1 MAARLPLN
9 IVHLGHS
16 HRPTSAGRMEEHL
29 HLLRLG
35 HLMRM
40 WQRPPCTLY
49 TWDACRRVWR
59 RHHWGD
65 PLALPG
71 EFMLRQTLAELG
83 VSLLHDADVAGG
95 ASETRARERHRQID
109 HRDARR
115 DSACPPHLRHAPV
128 EEIRKLMLET
138 VHRVSG
144 DKRLRGGEPEFSFD
158 MGWWGMENCF
168 PCGILGDPSP
178 RDSAYLPA
186 KTARSDTLRRQAEYL
201 WGPCVAVDEAQNLGH
216 VGPSRGC

>member
-1 MAARLPLN
+1 MGRVLCPACP
-9 IVHLGHS
+9 S
-16 HRPTSAGRMEEHL
+16 TSQVPYEE
-29 HLLRLG
+29 
-35 HLMRM
+35 
-40 WQRPPCTLY
+40 
-49 TWDACRRVWR
+49 CRRLLADLR
-59 RHHWGD
+59 SLLPREEKDELDGAFCFTDWGD

-83 VSLLHDADVAGG
+83 ASLLHDADVAGG

-115 DSACPPHLRHAPV
+115 NSACFPHLRPV

-158 MGWWGMENCF
+158 MGWWGMENCS

-201 WGPCVAVDEAQNLGH
+201 WGPCVAVGKAPNLGH
-216 VGPSRGC
+216 VGTSRGC

>member
-1 MAARLPLN
+1 
-9 IVHLGHS
+9 
-16 HRPTSAGRMEEHL
+16 
-29 HLLRLG
+29 
-35 HLMRM
+35 MRM

-49 TWDACRRVWR
+49 TWDAGRRVWR
-59 RHHWGD
+59 RHHWGG
-65 PLALPG
+65 PAALPA

-83 VSLLHDADVAGG
+83 ASLLHDADVAGG

-115 DSACPPHLRHAPV
+115 DSACFPHLRHAPV

-158 MGWWGMENCF
+158 MGWWGMENCSL
-168 PCGILGDPSP
+168 CGILGDPSP

-201 WGPCVAVDEAQNLGH
+201 WGPCVAVGKAPNLGH
-216 VGPSRGC
+216 VGTSRGC